1 MENVLNFLLLFFSQ
15 DNILS
20 RFVFHNFSFM
30 KKIFIGLVL
39 VLGLLYCKGQVGKEN
54 TKSKVID
61 IEVGKIKINDVDIAF
76 DRTGYGD
83 TTLLFV
89 HGWCINKNYWLDQH
103 FYFSK
108 KYDVIAIDLPG
119 FGESG
124 KNRTQWTFEQ
134 YGADIN
140 EFIKKQKLRNVI
152 LIGHSM
158 SGDILLQVD
167 TKYPGS
173 VIGIIG
179 IDNLKKPGV
188 KLSEKENQEING
200 FFAMMEGDFSGT
212 VEMYTKQNLFPPSAD
227 TSIVNGVI
235 EQFKSNDPVIA
246 IKVLRSLV
254 AISQKE
260 RDMMQQLKH
269 PLYLVNSDTD
279 STQIDSLKKY
289 CKASAEVVYVHGT
302 GHYPMIEKPAE
313 FNAALEKVIRM
324 IGKK

>member
-1 MENVLNFLLLFFSQ
+1 MKKTLISLVLLF
-15 DNILS
+15 
-20 RFVFHNFSFM
+20 
-30 KKIFIGLVL
+30 
-39 VLGLLYCKGQVGKEN
+39 GLLYCNGQVGKEN

-188 KLSEKENQEING
+188 KLSEIENQEING
-200 FFAMMEGDFSGT
+200 FFAMMENNFSAT

-254 AISQKE
+254 AISEKE

-279 STQIDSLKKY
+279 TTQIDSLKKY
-289 CKASAEVVYVHGT
+289 CKASADVVYVHGT